1 MPHGHTPE
9 TAGASGSD
17 ARPAP
22 TSLPAATSQADGEVV
37 ETEQA
42 PYRVSTAL
50 SRHDPGLRRV
60 GRLMRTVGLVGV
72 VAGVGAIAVCLWLL
86 HDVDRVF
93 GRSLVV
99 SAESLAT
106 VDDSLG
112 VAAESVAA
120 VGAGLDDAEQTS
132 RGLESSLTDGA
143 DLLQETARLTRNDV
157 ASSLES
163 FQRSLPAL
171 IEVSGTVDRT
181 LRAVDQLP
189 VGPEYNP
196 EEPFDESLRSLQE
209 DLDGLPGD
217 LREQAAAIDEAG
229 DNLAIVGRQS
239 VDIADS
245 LQDVRVNL
253 DRAGRVL
260 GDYQATAGEARGLL
274 EETQADLG
282 RRLWIL
288 RALVVVLGLVYC
300 IGQVLPIYLGHRMA
314 TMFAPPAK
322 RTSSAVPGSAEE
334 EPPSGTTTP
343 PAASD
348 GAARPGS
355 ADAAAPAEIGVRDHS
370 PGPT

>member
-1 MPHGHTPE
+1 MT
-9 TAGASGSD
+9 
-17 ARPAP
+17 
-22 TSLPAATSQADGEVV
+22 
-37 ETEQA
+37 
-42 PYRVSTAL
+42 YRVSTAL

-72 VAGVGAIAVCLWLL
+72 VAGVAAIAVCLWLL

-106 VDDSLG
+106 VDDSLA

-132 RGLESSLTDGA
+132 RGLEASLSEGA

-181 LRAVDQLP
+181 LRAVDELP

-196 EEPFDESLRSLQE
+196 EEPFDESLQSLHD
-209 DLDGLPGD
+209 DLEGLPGD
-217 LREQAAAIDEAG
+217 LREQAAAIDQAG
-229 DNLAIVGRQS
+229 DNLAVVGRQS

-260 GDYQATAGEARGLL
+260 GDYQATASEARGLL

-322 RTSSAVPGSAEE
+322 RAGAADHEPRDTTPPSDGDSPPGSA
-334 EPPSGTTTP
+334 GA
-343 PAASD
+343 PARASA
-348 GAARPGS
+348 G
-355 ADAAAPAEIGVRDHS
+355 AAPAAELELRDHTHD
-370 PGPT
+370 PT